1 MFCTQLIRSN
11 EYAPIEDLEVD
22 DVIEVVRTKLIRS
35 TNEDV
40 FAPINDIN
48 DRSLAS
54 IEDLEVLDV
63 LEVVRPQLIR
73 STNEDVLEDFRPQ
86 LIRST
91 NGSDNDR
98 ALDESYVTYT
108 SNYQKNIALCTIFLH
123 KSPFLTAFHLLK
135 NAFAKLK

>member
-11 EYAPIEDLEVD
+11 EYAPIEALEVE
-22 DVIEVVRTKLIRS
+22 DVLEVVRTKLIRS

-40 FAPINDIN
+40 FVPNEYINVH
-48 DRSLAS
+48 SPAS
-54 IEDLEVLDV
+54 IEDLEALDV

-108 SNYQKNIALCTIFLH
+108 SNYHKNIALCTIFLH
-123 KSPFLTAFHLLK
+123 TSPFLTAFNLLK